1 MLKEKKYLGG
11 LIALVAVALL
21 IVFVLVTT
29 VQGQTGDQ
37 VGVVNMEI
45 VFTQYMATPLFEA
58 RDAMQ
63 AQYNEEIEDLSDEE
77 ASQLFMDYQIQLEAL
92 ETEFAGNVEKAIKTV
107 AEKNGFQVVVD
118 AAAVLH
124 GGVDVTD
131 QILSNLN

>member
-1 MLKEKKYLGG
+1 M
-11 LIALVAVALL
+11 
-21 IVFVLVTT
+21 LVTT